1 MTGIQ
6 VKTLKVV
13 QVSHFTAN
21 RGDSGRVWNDFY
33 YPDAAKA
40 EEAFSAELEENR
52 GRPPERVTCLYDERS
67 GTYYQIP
74 EALHLAE
81 TTA

>member
-1 MTGIQ
+1 
-6 VKTLKVV
+6 
-13 QVSHFTAN
+13 
-21 RGDSGRVWNDFY
+21 VWNDFY

-67 GTYYQIP
+67 GAYYQIP